1 MSPKNKGKFG
11 RAKGEEIPVEDEF
24 VSGVNRF
31 GERLKPHAR
40 RLVAL
45 GVGVLIVVFAAVGYQ
60 AFQQG
65 KEAEA
70 TALFDQALELSGRQL
85 IEDEVERELL
95 GNAGLTERKVWA
107 SAEERNQ
114 AVLEKLDAIES
125 QYGSTQIADSAR
137 LLRAGILLDTGKYDE
152 AFAAYDAVASDP
164 KTMDVNA
171 LVAREGKG
179 YALEGKAETLEG
191 EARTQALEK
200 ALAAFEAMQPDAE
213 GEGADRAAFHQ
224 GRILQALGRKEDAV
238 AKFEQVLE
246 RAPSSPFRSDIDNR
260 LATLQ

>member
-24 VSGVNRF
+24 VSGVSRF

-45 GVGVLIVVFAAVGYQ
+45 GIGVLVAVFAAVGYQ

-70 TALFDQALELSGRQL
+70 SALLQQALELSNRQL

-95 GNAGLTERKVWA
+95 S
-107 SAEERNQ
+107 SAAPGAPDIWSSIEERNQ
-114 AVLEKLDAIES
+114 AVLEKLDAIETNYAATRVA
-125 QYGSTQIADSAR
+125 QNAR
-137 LLRAGILLDTGKYDE
+137 LVRAGILLDAGRFDDALASYE
-152 AFAAYDAVASDP
+152 AVASDAAALP
-164 KTMDVNA
+164 HNA
-171 LVAREGKG
+171 LIAREGKG
-179 YALEGKAETLEG
+179 YALEGKAETLDGDAHTKAME
-191 EARTQALEK
+191 Q

-213 GEGADRAAFHQ
+213 GPGADRAAFHQ
-224 GRILQALGRKEDAV
+224 GRVLQALGRKDEAV
-238 AKFEQVLE
+238 ARFEQVLE
-246 RAPSSPFRSDIDNR
+246 RSPSSPFRSDIDNR